1 MDPRQNVRPGD
12 PIRLAAEQV
21 NGLNRLLSPRGG
33 YGGPADLEL
42 PTPYTWV
49 YGRNAGGTTI
59 DRWRVAAITG
69 IASTPT
75 SSDSAAAT
83 QQFMRV
89 PIVTLAAWS
98 SSAAAVCV
106 AVEPIP
112 AGGIGRVAVGGAVQV
127 KAADASKLPGAALY
141 TGADWSLVALGSGFR
156 VGTISA
162 TWAKGATATVTMQ
175 NGDGTAITPT
185 QTFTA
190 RNHYATV
197 TVSSGT
203 KRVGCALAGST
214 WVLVAAEC

>member
-1 MDPRQNVRPGD
+1 MDPRSYVRPGQ

-21 NGLNRLLSPRGG
+21 NGLNRLLQQGG
-33 YGGPADLEL
+33 GFGGPADVHL

-49 YGRNAGGTTI
+49 YGRNAGGAAI
-59 DRWRVAAITG
+59 DRWTVAAITG
-69 IASTPT
+69 ISATPT
-75 SSDSAAAT
+75 GDNSAAAT
-83 QQFMRV
+83 QQFQAM

-127 KAADASKLPGAALY
+127 KAADAGKVPGTVLY
-141 TGADWSLVALGSGFR
+141 KGDDWGLVALGHGFR
-156 VGTISA
+156 VGTIAA
-162 TWAKGATATVTMQ
+162 TWTKGATATVTQQ
-175 NGDGTAITPT
+175 NGDGTAISPT
-185 QTFTA
+185 QTFA
-190 RNHYATV
+190 ALNHYATI

-214 WVLVAAEC
+214 WVLIAAEC